1 MKNEYNKKKEMTMLQ
16 LKKISVNLALVVSL
30 AAFAGANSAQAE
42 TITLPLPSSTPEI
55 QNIVNSIR
63 LDAGPDSDML
73 KQMMRQQRDIV
84 MVEQA
89 KRLPLL
95 QVFRNTVGNTVR
107 TRVMA
112 ETSTRTINAQMNAM
126 QDPMN
131 PNGIPMFLA
140 PKFE

>member
-1 MKNEYNKKKEMTMLQ
+1 MLQ
-16 LKKISVNLALVVSL
+16 FKKIPVNLALVISL
-30 AAFAGANSAQAE
+30 AAFAGGNSVQAE
-42 TITLPLPSSTPEI
+42 TVQLPLPGSTPEI
-55 QNIVNSIR
+55 QDIVNSIR
-63 LDAGPDSDML
+63 TDGGPNTDMI
-73 KQMMRQQRDIV
+73 KNMMRQTRDTI

-95 QVFRNTVGNTVR
+95 QLFRNTVGNTVR